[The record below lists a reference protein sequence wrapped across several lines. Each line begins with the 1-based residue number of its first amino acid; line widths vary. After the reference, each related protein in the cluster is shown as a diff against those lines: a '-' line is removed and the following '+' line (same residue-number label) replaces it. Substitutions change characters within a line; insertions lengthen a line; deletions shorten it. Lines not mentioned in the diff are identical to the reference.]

1 MRNTNLTSES
11 KPQVNTL
18 MASKYTS
25 KKELSEEEVLQEVQ
39 GIVFSYA
46 MKGGNFFKQYP
57 RQIGLLKELYRRAAG
72 TKVNQRVLDILN
84 DPRYEFAEDCIT
96 DENMDFL
103 LDHLDKAFAY
113 IVNPEEYT
121 WSNDRSYMQPTEVT
135 SFLVDLADIPEGAT
149 VYNPFA
155 GLCSYSI
162 ALKNNHV
169 VGEELNS
176 TTWAIAQIRLF
187 IYQIDADIQLGD
199 SFAKME
205 PSEKFDVI
213 ITSPVYGCGK
223 GHDIQDIVSQLY
235 DKLTDTGKLVC
246 LVPATFLNSNRKA
259 EQIRTRLIQDK
270 TLRDV
275 ILLPGNVF
283 PGTGFA
289 QAVLII
295 SKDKEDKRVILANAT
310 EYTRYAKSTY
320 RMTQFEGQQFL
331 ADLNDEIEDY
341 YERGEVIDDTTIGAP
356 FSYDE
361 LRGNDLMPSHYL
373 IPTPE
378 DGISCTELMEEIRP
392 LKGSKMSADYFV
404 TSSSIPEAMHRKPFE
419 LSKETDTEKIPS
431 AKRLVKLSTDCV
443 IVAQQGRSIRT
454 VYVEANDKIVAYRPS
469 SIRFFKPKSG
479 YSAKYIAA
487 LLTTTPLVTQIVG
500 WLSENL
506 ISGLACVD
514 FSRIIV
520 PYYKSEDER
529 ERVINQVISSEMSE
543 LETELQETIASQ
555 KREMRSTRHAMAQT
569 MFAFSSKW
577 ELLKMFAEKKN
588 GKIDLTDMIGRV
600 NPISVKDL
608 MTSLDY
614 TLNTLRVQVDSLRLE
629 RVDWGKDELIYP
641 YEFINEYIAQHSNPT
656 VKMTNRGSESKIA
669 FYASP
674 HLVRRIFDNIV
685 ANAMSHGFT
694 DSQKPNHEI
703 RFDWTYE
710 EGNMVISIANNGE
723 PLKEGVT
730 EKDVLMSGFSTA
742 LNKDAGTGNGSLH
755 SGFGCYEIKM
765 LMEDLGSVKVI
776 SQPQDEFTV
785 IYKLT
790 FKKTNWET
798 ANL

>member
-11 KPQVNTL
+11 KSQVNTL
-18 MASKYTS
+18 MASKNTP
-25 KKELSEEEVLQEVQ
+25 KNELSEEEILREVQ
-39 GIVFSYA
+39 GIVFRYA
-46 MKGGNFFKQYP
+46 MMAGSFFDRYP

-84 DPRYEFAEDCIT
+84 DPKNEFAEDCLT
-96 DENMDFL
+96 DEDMDFL
-103 LDHLDKAFAY
+103 LDHLDKTFAY

-121 WSNDRSYMQPTEVT
+121 WSDNRSYMQPTEVT
-135 SFLVDLADIPEGAT
+135 SFLVDWADIPEGAT

-162 ALKNNHV
+162 ALRNNHV
-169 VGEELNS
+169 VGEELNP

-199 SFAKME
+199 SFTKME
-205 PSEKFDVI
+205 SSEKFDVI

-235 DKLTDTGKLVC
+235 GKLTDAGKLVC

-259 EQIRTRLIQDK
+259 EQIRARLIQDK

-283 PGTGFA
+283 PETEFA

-295 SKDKEDKRVILANAT
+295 SKDKEDKRVILADAT

-320 RMTQFEGQQFL
+320 RMTQFEGQQFM
-331 ADLNDEIEDY
+331 ADLNEEIDDY
-341 YERGEVIDDTTIGAP
+341 YDRGEVIDDTTIGAP

-378 DGISCTELMEEIRP
+378 DGFSCTELMEEIRP
-392 LKGSKMSADYFV
+392 LKGSKLSADYFV

-431 AKRLVKLSTDCV
+431 VKRLVKLSTDCV

-500 WLSENL
+500 WLSESL
-506 ISGLACVD
+506 ISGLARVD
-514 FSRIIV
+514 FSRIIA

-529 ERVINQVISSEMSE
+529 ERVINHVISSEMSE

-555 KREMRSTRHAMAQT
+555 RREMRSTRHAMVQT
-569 MFAFSSKW
+569 MSALSSKW
-577 ELLKMFAEKKN
+577 EVLKMFAEKN
-588 GKIDLTDMIGRV
+588 GGKIDLNDTVGRV

-614 TLNTLRVQVDSLRLE
+614 TIDSIRVQIDSLRLE
-629 RVDWGKDELIYP
+629 SVDWGKNEAIYP
-641 YEFINEYIAQHSNPT
+641 YEFINEYIAKHSNPM
-656 VKMTNRGSESKIA
+656 VRMTNRGSEGKIA

-694 DSQKPNHEI
+694 NSQKPNHEI
-703 RFDWTYE
+703 RFDWNTE
-710 EGNMVISIANNGE
+710 GGNMVITIANNGA
-723 PLKEGVT
+723 PLKEGVS

-742 LNKDAGTGNGSLH
+742 LNQDAGAGNGTLH
-755 SGFGCYEIKM
+755 SGHGGHEIKM
-765 LMEDLGSVKVI
+765 LMEELGSVKVL
-776 SQPQDEFTV
+776 SHPEDEFTV
-785 IYKLT
+785 IYQLT
-790 FKKTNWET
+790 F
-798 ANL
+798 LVG